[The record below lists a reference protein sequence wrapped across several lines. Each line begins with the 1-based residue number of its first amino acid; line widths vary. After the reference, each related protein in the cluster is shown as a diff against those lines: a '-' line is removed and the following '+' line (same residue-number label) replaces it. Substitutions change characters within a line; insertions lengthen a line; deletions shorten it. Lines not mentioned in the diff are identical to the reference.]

1 MGIPSYFR
9 RILQAYPGCLART
22 PPSKAHALAFD
33 FNCLIYRCLRAP
45 AMAPFPGLEDPHKA
59 EEWERGL
66 CEIVCQTVKEIWAV
80 AGKPSLVFLAI
91 DGVVP
96 MAKIRQQRVRRFKS
110 SWLRH
115 TFGAGEAGWD
125 SNAITPGTA
134 FMDRLSGHL
143 AELVKQHG
151 KGWILS
157 DSREPG
163 EGEHK
168 IMEWLRETKPQLPVI
183 VYGLDADL
191 IILSLLSETPI
202 WLLREKQEFGL
213 KDRKGG
219 EGQIEYQFLDIGI
232 FKGRLGLST
241 SEECINYCGIM
252 SLMGN
257 DFLPHS
263 LTHKL
268 NDDGHECVLE
278 LFKEMKQTNEW
289 LVADGSLVP
298 SVFQRIVKKWGGEED
313 MRIAHMIQEKRRRG
327 RQGLGKGME
336 PYENLPIEWNAEAR
350 LEGGDWRSG
359 YWSFLHP
366 CATQADKSRYCAEY
380 LKGFQWILDYYTGKP
395 VNKQWMFSAWLPPLW
410 SDFLKADLVEQRR
423 SDGAIAPIQ
432 PEEQL
437 AMVLPLESWGLIRN
451 SKLRTLPTLAP
462 QFWPARFGFLSLGRR
477 YLWECE
483 ALIPVLT
490 AGRIR
495 DILNSSL

>member
-1 MGIPSYFR
+1 MAP
-9 RILQAYPGCLART
+9 YPG
-22 PPSKAHALAFD
+22 F
-33 FNCLIYRCLRAP
+33 
-45 AMAPFPGLEDPHKA
+45 EDPQKA
-59 EEWERGL
+59 EEWERDL
-66 CEIVCQTVKEIWAV
+66 CEVVCKTVKEIWAV

-110 SWLRH
+110 AWLRH

-143 AELVKQHG
+143 SDLVKNQG

-157 DSREPG
+157 DSRESG

-168 IMEWLRETKPQLPVI
+168 IMEWLRETKPKKPVI

-191 IILSLLSETPI
+191 ILLSILSETPI

-213 KDRKGG
+213 KDRKAT
-219 EGQIEYQFLDIGI
+219 EGQVEYQFLDIGI
-232 FKGRLGLST
+232 FKTRLGLST
-241 SEECINYCGIM
+241 AEECINYCGIM

-268 NDDGHECVLE
+268 NDDGHECVME
-278 LFKEMKQTNEW
+278 VFGEMKRTKQW
-289 LVADGSLVP
+289 LVQEGSLVP
-298 SVFQRIVKKWGGEED
+298 SVFEAIMKKWGSEED
-313 MRIAHMIQEKRRRG
+313 SRIAHMIQEKRRRG

-350 LEGGDWRSG
+350 LEVGSWREA

-366 CATQADKSRYCAEY
+366 SAAREDKSRYCTEY

-410 SDFLKADLVEQRR
+410 SDFLEASVVVDRDVDRGE
-423 SDGAIAPIQ
+423 APIQ

-451 SKLRTLPTLAP
+451 SKLRTLPSEAP
-462 QFWPARFGFLSLGRR
+462 QFWPAKFGFLSLGRR

-483 ALIPVLT
+483 ALVPVLT
-490 AGRIR
+490 AARIR
-495 DILNSSL
+495 HILKLSL